1 MIKFLLILLFGCSII
16 LNIVMIVGSTKKSLS
31 KKKTKESFYYIP
43 RLSELK
49 GKEFS
54 EYIDYLIRDL

>member
-16 LNIVMIVGSTKKSLS
+16 L
-31 KKKTKESFYYIP
+31 KESFYYIP
-43 RLSELK
+43 KLSELK

-54 EYIDYLIRDL
+54 EYIDYLTRDL

>member
-1 MIKFLLILLFGCSII
+1 
-16 LNIVMIVGSTKKSLS
+16 MIVGSTKNSLS

-54 EYIDYLIRDL
+54 EYIDYLTRDL

>member
-31 KKKTKESFYYIP
+31 KESFYYIP

-54 EYIDYLIRDL
+54 EYIDYLTRDL